1 MIQDIDDTKMPLL
14 DHLIELRRRLL
25 WSVVALAIGFFIC
38 LYFARDIFA
47 FLAQPLLKAG
57 QGKIIYTDIFEA
69 FFVEIKVAFFSAMM
83 LAFPVI
89 ATQIWRFVAPG
100 LYANEKRAFLPFL
113 LMTPVLFTAG
123 AAMAYYVAMPVAL
136 KFLLGFSGDVGGI
149 QQEALPG
156 VGNYLGF
163 VMKFL
168 FGFGVAF
175 LLPVLLM
182 LLERAGIV
190 TLAQLK
196 AGRRYAVVG
205 IAAVSAVLTPPDILS
220 QILLLVPMYL
230 LYELAII
237 AIRLTG
243 QKSAPSNDPATDSA
257 GT

>member
-1 MIQDIDDTKMPLL
+1 MPLL

-243 QKSAPSNDPATDSA
+243 QKSAPSNDPATDNA
-257 GT
+257 DT

>member
-1 MIQDIDDTKMPLL
+1 
-14 DHLIELRRRLL
+14 
-25 WSVVALAIGFFIC
+25 
-38 LYFARDIFA
+38 
-47 FLAQPLLKAG
+47 
-57 QGKIIYTDIFEA
+57 
-69 FFVEIKVAFFSAMM
+69 
-83 LAFPVI
+83 
-89 ATQIWRFVAPG
+89 
-100 LYANEKRAFLPFL
+100 
-113 LMTPVLFTAG
+113 
-123 AAMAYYVAMPVAL
+123 
-136 KFLLGFSGDVGGI
+136 
-149 QQEALPG
+149 
-156 VGNYLGF
+156 
-163 VMKFL
+163 MKFL